1 MDCLDPQGDL
11 IMFYDEDNSQESL
24 IWSVGLAKQSLSGVE
39 IILEK
44 ITVMRNTI

>member
-24 IWSVGLAKQSLSGVE
+24 IWLKAYNSFFGSL
-39 IILEK
+39 
-44 ITVMRNTI
+44 